1 MEERKLDVRTCLKHL
16 HQIGWSELIDSR
28 WREDVVKDLKE
39 HFNGISNEL
48 IEEVLEVVLC

>member
-1 MEERKLDVRTCLKHL
+1 MEEKLLDVRTCLKYL
-16 HQIGWSELIDSR
+16 HQIGWSELIDSS
-28 WREDVVKDLKE
+28 WRDDVIKDLKE